1 MGASGRNIRWI
12 CVLLLA
18 SICTTAA
25 PGILVADDR
34 RDSGE
39 DLAKSASKNPP
50 AANAAASS
58 PSSASGPASS
68 SSTAAKAA
76 SAEPDSSKSA
86 LATSTE
92 GNPASGKTENP
103 PSATSPSAPSAS
115 AGKKW
120 RKIDAPEPGL
130 TERERMLLDRVEELE
145 KRVADL
151 EATKQPAAN
160 SSSTATAEPAGTT
173 GVFSAPSANVPAGA
187 ATGSTVADIGRGS
200 AASLQG
206 HALSSSAGTT
216 VNPETRSGG
225 TELANSVA
233 ATGESS
239 SADGGNAISRDRAMA
254 SIGPQATEKGKSSA
268 PNAKPGAA
276 KEEPFSFA
284 DFTWLNG
291 NARTKESPMDTK
303 FFTPEIRADVDYVYD
318 FNHPKDDTIGGSS
331 EVFRSNEV
339 HVTQLGVG
347 GDFHY
352 DNVRARLMTQFGLYS
367 QTTPRNDG
375 SPSRGQWNL
384 DNAYRYVSEA
394 YGGYHFNVLHGINVD
409 AGIFM
414 SYIGLFSYY
423 NFDNWAYQPS
433 YVSSN
438 TPWFFNGVRVQIFP
452 TAHLKIEPWFVNGWQ
467 SYGRFN
473 GRPGFGLQVLW
484 RPNGWFSV
492 LGNEYLLGEDALNTP
507 GRVRYHSDDSIEI
520 KYYDKPDNA
529 LSKMAFSL
537 TGDIGCEHGGG
548 VSCYGNSAKG
558 PKQDFL
564 GFMLY
569 NRFWFNHDKF
579 GLTLGGG
586 KINNPGRYLVLLP
599 PINGATAA
607 SGTPY
612 FTENPGDPFKAW
624 DASGTFDYMPSQY
637 ITFRWEFDHRA
648 ANVPYFSGPGG
659 VTPTSCPTAP
669 VVENICGSP
678 GALVPG
684 FTPDL
689 KKIENRIDLAIL
701 VKF

>member
-1 MGASGRNIRWI
+1 MCAFLPNVKWTG
-12 CVLLLA
+12 VLLV
-18 SICTTAA
+18 AA
-25 PGILVADDR
+25 LC
-34 RDSGE
+34 
-39 DLAKSASKNPP
+39 
-50 AANAAASS
+50 
-58 PSSASGPASS
+58 
-68 SSTAAKAA
+68 A
-76 SAEPDSSKSA
+76 SAVPGRLLADEKASDGKAEPVA
-86 LATSTE
+86 
-92 GNPASGKTENP
+92 N
-103 PSATSPSAPSAS
+103 SAS
-115 AGKKW
+115 AAAKPTTANSAAATPATGSASPKPIKM
-120 RKIDAPEPGL
+120 DAPVPGL
-130 TERERMLLDRVEELE
+130 TERERMLLDRVEQLE
-145 KRVADL
+145 KRVAEL
-151 EATKQPAAN
+151 ETKDAPAAASAPTTAAEPAASRVEAAN
-160 SSSTATAEPAGTT
+160 SSAGASATPTSATASDA
-173 GVFSAPSANVPAGA
+173 
-187 ATGSTVADIGRGS
+187 GSTS
-200 AASLQG
+200 ASPA
-206 HALSSSAGTT
+206 
-216 VNPETRSGG
+216 
-225 TELANSVA
+225 
-233 ATGESS
+233 
-239 SADGGNAISRDRAMA
+239 GGNAISSDRVMA
-254 SIGPQATEKGKSSA
+254 SIGPEATEKGK
-268 PNAKPGAA
+268 PRGEGAA
-276 KEEPFSFA
+276 KAPVEEPFSFA

-291 NARTKESPMDTK
+291 NARTKDLAMDTK

-331 EVFRSNEV
+331 EVFRSDEV
-339 HVTQLGVG
+339 QVTQLGVG

-352 DNVRARLMTQFGLYS
+352 DNVRARVMTQFGLYS
-367 QTTPRNDG
+367 QTTPRNDA
-375 SPSRGQWNL
+375 SPARGQWDL
-384 DNAYRYVSEA
+384 DNAYRYLSEA
-394 YGGYHFNVLHGINVD
+394 YGGYHFNALHGINVD

-473 GRPGFGLQVLW
+473 GRPGFGLQILW

-492 LGNEYLLGEDALNTP
+492 LGNQYALGEEALGIP
-507 GRVRYHSDDSIEI
+507 GRVRYHTDDSVEI
-520 KYYDKPDNA
+520 KYYDKPENF
-529 LSKMAFSL
+529 LSKMALSL
-537 TGDIGCEHGGG
+537 TGDAGCEHGGG
-548 VSCYGNSAKG
+548 VSCDTNSAKG

-564 GFMLY
+564 GFMFY

-659 VTPTSCPTAP
+659 ITPTSCPTAP
-669 VVENICGSP
+669 IVENICGSP

-684 FTPDL
+684 FAPDL